1 MTAWRVLVAI
11 TVIALVTAV
20 MGGCLF
26 GKKADDGAA
35 GGGAAGT
42 PPGASEGL
50 PGPGGDAPGA
60 PDSPEAGAPP
70 PGAPGT
76 PAPEA
81 GAEAAPAGGP
91 GAPGPGAPGPGGP
104 GPEAGAPG
112 PGMGPEGAPPGAMGA
127 PAPSSGSAAK
137 GLQLKHAGDYDAAA
151 NEFRGAMAA
160 NPDDEKA
167 IWGLAWVLAEQGE
180 SDPAK
185 RQEAKGLF
193 EKFVGM
199 SGDSAK
205 VSEAKAALGRI
216 G

>member
-1 MTAWRVLVAI
+1 
-11 TVIALVTAV
+11 
-20 MGGCLF
+20 
-26 GKKADDGAA
+26 
-35 GGGAAGT
+35 
-42 PPGASEGL
+42 
-50 PGPGGDAPGA
+50 
-60 PDSPEAGAPP
+60 
-70 PGAPGT
+70 
-76 PAPEA
+76 
-81 GAEAAPAGGP
+81 
-91 GAPGPGAPGPGGP
+91 
-104 GPEAGAPG
+104 
-112 PGMGPEGAPPGAMGA
+112 MGA

-160 NPDDEKA
+160 DPNDEKA

-193 EKFVGM
+193 EKFAGM
-199 SGDSAK
+199 SSDSAK

>member
-11 TVIALVTAV
+11 SILALTIVLI
-20 MGGCLF
+20 GGCGLI
-26 GKKADDGAA
+26 
-35 GGGAAGT
+35 GGGGGDEGGGDAAA

-50 PGPGGDAPGA
+50 PAPEGGAPGA
-60 PDSPEAGAPP
+60 PEAGAPP

-76 PAPEA
+76 AAPEA
-81 GAEAAPAGGP
+81 GAEAAPAGGAEAPAP
-91 GAPGPGAPGPGGP
+91 GAGA
-104 GPEAGAPG
+104 EAPA
-112 PGMGPEGAPPGAMGA
+112 PGMGPEGPAPGGMGA
-127 PAPSSGSAAK
+127 PTAPSSGSAAK
-137 GLQLKHAGDYDAAA
+137 GLQLKHEGDYDAAA
-151 NEFRGAMAA
+151 NEFRGAMTADP
-160 NPDDEKA
+160 NDEKA

-199 SGDSAK
+199 SSDSAK